1 MRCSEC
7 NKSTSSD
14 TIIIQLSYVA
24 TCLVIFC
31 QLVQTM
37 CNCVKPLLCQKYIP
51 YGPNM
56 IWWDHVNSECFF
68 YVKMSYLVKMSCLL
82 VSYVF
87 GHNTYDNNLVA
98 TCLVILPIYRVNLSK
113 PCVIMS
119 NYCFVKNIYH
129 LVQIYELIM
138 VNSKCY
144 YVKMSCYLVKMSC

>member
-1 MRCSEC
+1 
-7 NKSTSSD
+7 
-14 TIIIQLSYVA
+14 
-24 TCLVIFC
+24 
-31 QLVQTM
+31 
-37 CNCVKPLLCQKYIP
+37 
-51 YGPNM
+51 
-56 IWWDHVNSECFF
+56 
-68 YVKMSYLVKMSCLL
+68 MSCLL